1 MMPSRTNIAIL
12 GAGAI
17 GQLICWQ
24 LTQAGAAVAIMQ
36 RVASGQRNTINVENT
51 VALSNTAEHG
61 VKLNPLREPSE
72 LNRIKL
78 SFSDLSGQT
87 SHYTVPHLS
96 PAQIGQIELLIVCV
110 KAYQVVEALT
120 PLIPTLSKNCQI
132 LLLHNGMGPHLTIA
146 KQLDGQGLILG
157 TTSQGAIKLSQWHVR
172 HTGMGLSQLGQYQ
185 GERLAKAYQQLLLNA
200 LPNSEWLEDILPAL
214 WQKLAVNAAINPLT
228 AIHQCQNGALK
239 AAQFKQT
246 IAQVIDELQA
256 IAVKEGITLDK
267 SALVARVEQVI
278 ELTALN
284 YSSMYQDIAHKRAS
298 EIDSINGYLVE
309 RAMKHQLNAPINNQL
324 LLQVK
329 ALEKQNQ
336 H

>member
-1 MMPSRTNIAIL
+1 MTPNSANIAIL

-36 RVASGQRNTINVENT
+36 RVPIATGGQGNAINVED
-51 VALSNTAEHG
+51 SAEHG
-61 VKLNPLREPSE
+61 VTLNPLREASK
-72 LNRIKL
+72 LSRIEL

-87 SHYTVPHLS
+87 SHYTVPQLS
-96 PAQIGQIELLIVCV
+96 PAQIGQVELLIVCV
-110 KAYQVVEALT
+110 KAYQVVDAVTL
-120 PLIPTLSKNCQI
+120 LIPKLSKNCQI
-132 LLLHNGMGPHLTIA
+132 LLLHNGMGPHLAIA

-157 TTSQGAIKLSQWHVR
+157 TTSQGALKLSQWHVR
-172 HTGMGLSQLGQYQ
+172 HTGMGLTQFGQYQ
-185 GERLAKAYQQLLLNA
+185 GKILAKAHQQLLLKA
-200 LPNSEWLEDILPAL
+200 LPQSEWLEDILPAL

-228 AIHQCQNGALK
+228 AIHQCQNGALN

-246 IAQVIDELQA
+246 IEQVIDELQA
-256 IAVKEGITLDK
+256 IAAKEGIVLDK
-267 SALVARVEQVI
+267 SALVARVAQVI

-309 RAMKHQLNAPINNQL
+309 RAANHQLNAPINNQL
-324 LLQVK
+324 FQQIK
-329 ALEKQNQ
+329 ALEIQNQ
-336 H
+336 P